1 MTKKI
6 KIQKLIEK
14 IEGEAKL
21 KFQFDRDKIDFVDII
36 FPFSREM
43 RTILKHRP
51 AFDALAINPRVCGIC
66 GHAHLIAT
74 VKALESCYENIQ
86 ISQKAH
92 ILRDLT
98 LSFELIQNHFK
109 WFYLTL
115 LPLLKEKQDVAKAAA
130 ISSMMAKAIAIL
142 AGQYPHN
149 SYAVVGGV
157 VCDPT
162 YIEIRQIKSILKEAI
177 NFFETAMI
185 INGDTYE
192 LTTCEKSDLLFTKKG
207 DLPTVLNKIEKN
219 GWLALGKSYDRFI
232 VFGENGY
239 FKRGKSIKTRIQP
252 HILEKFV
259 EEIPNIKSSA
269 KNVTYKNKFYETG
282 ALSRAMLLKTPL
294 IKDSHRRYGDSLFS
308 RILARVCES
317 VKLLHHCL
325 TLLDEID
332 LSEPSYI
339 EPEQKIQTIS
349 AEGVSAV
356 EAARGSLI
364 HKVILKDGLIR
375 EYQII
380 TPTQW
385 NLSNGTKE
393 YPGIAQ
399 KAMIGLKDIA
409 LAEFVFK
416 SFDVCSVCTTQ

>member
-1 MTKKI
+1 MSKKI
-6 KIQKLIEK
+6 KIEKLIEK

-21 KFQFDRDKIDFVDII
+21 KFHFQNEKIDFVDIV
-36 FPFSREM
+36 FSSTRGIEE
-43 RTILKHRP
+43 ILKNR
-51 AFDALAINPRVCGIC
+51 AAADALAINPRVCGIC

-74 VKALESCYENIQ
+74 VKALESCYESIEV
-86 ISQKAH
+86 SQKAH
-92 ILRDLT
+92 IIRELT
-98 LSFELIQNHFK
+98 LNFELIQNHFK

-115 LPLLKEKQDVAKAAA
+115 LPLLGKRQNIPQASK

-149 SYAVVGGV
+149 SYAIVGGV

-162 YIEIRQIKSILKEAI
+162 FVEIIQVKNIIKDAI
-177 NFFETAMI
+177 DFFENHMI
-185 INGDTYE
+185 AADTKE
-192 LTTCEKSDLLFTKKG
+192 LMMCEKTDALFAKEG
-207 DLPTVLNKIEKN
+207 DLPAVLNEIVKN
-219 GWLALGKSYDRFI
+219 RWHYLGKSYDQFI

-252 HILEKFV
+252 HISEKFV
-259 EEIPNIKSSA
+259 IETPNKESFA
-269 KNVTYKNKFYETG
+269 KNVQYKNKYYEVG

-317 VKLLHHCL
+317 VELLHYNL
-325 TLLDEID
+325 ELLDKID
-332 LSEPSYI
+332 INQPSFI
-339 EPEQKIQTIS
+339 EPENISNIS
-349 AEGVSAV
+349 AEGIGSV

-364 HKVILKDGLIR
+364 HKVKLNEGLIE

-385 NLSNGTKE
+385 NLSCGTKE
-393 YPGIAQ
+393 IPGIAQ
-399 KAMIGLKDIA
+399 KAMIGLDNET